1 MTGPIIAA
9 VVAVI
14 GAPIIAAV
22 VPAVIIAMMIGVT
35 VMAIARLRLSRH
47 GGHGARP
54 EQCSQSQ
61 FLQEHRST
69 FQSRSPVGKQG
80 IDKGAAL
87 NSGFPRGA
95 GFPPGTECATSP
107 AVLCPSG

>member
-35 VMAIARLRLSRH
+35 VMAIARLRLSRN
-47 GGHGARP
+47 GGHGART
-54 EQCSQSQ
+54 EQCCQSQ

-69 FQSRSPVGKQG
+69 FQSRSPIRNWGNE
-80 IDKGAAL
+80 DGAVL
-87 NSGFPRGA
+87 NA
-95 GFPPGTECATSP
+95 GFAAGFELRAARIIAGLDPWRSQ
-107 AVLCPSG
+107 